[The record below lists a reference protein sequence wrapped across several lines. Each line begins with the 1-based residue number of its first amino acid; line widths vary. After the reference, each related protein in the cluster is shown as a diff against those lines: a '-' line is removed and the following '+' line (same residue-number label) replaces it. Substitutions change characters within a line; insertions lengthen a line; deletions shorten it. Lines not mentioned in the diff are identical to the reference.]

1 MSTLGVVVLSL
12 QGMTG
17 LDRCLESIQWADAVW
32 IVHFGDDDPCKR
44 PFGVSSVSRKVKS
57 VQELNSFYHEVNTDW
72 VLYLWGEERV
82 EAKLS
87 AGLQEVVKSDS
98 AKYPHAYRIPIRSRL
113 FHQWVEGSLWGPV
126 PALRLRR
133 RAARFVLNWWEPAEK
148 RSSESEGVLPGWI
161 EDYSTRELSQAMNR
175 VQFISS
181 LWMEDLS
188 SSGIRPRTSWT
199 AWVALRVFSC
209 LLVQKGNL
217 RKGFAALTFAALGA
231 YATLLA
237 FAKLWESGHVA
248 KETTAGR

>member
-44 PFGVSSVSRKVKS
+44 PFGVSSISRKVKS
-57 VQELNSFYHEVNTDW
+57 VQELSSFSHEVNTDW

-82 EAKLS
+82 EEKLR
-87 AGLQEVVKSDS
+87 ANLQEVVESD
-98 AKYPHAYRIPIRSRL
+98 AAQCPRTYRIPIRSRL
-113 FHQWVEGSLWGPV
+113 FHRWVEGSLWEPV
-126 PALRLRR
+126 PASRLRR
-133 RAARFVLNWWEPAEK
+133 RPARFALDWWGLAEK
-148 RSSESEGVLPGWI
+148 KGSESEEVLAGWI
-161 EDYSTRELSQAMNR
+161 EDYSACELSQVMNWVR
-175 VQFISS
+175 PISR
-181 LWMEDLS
+181 LWMEDMN
-188 SSGIRPRTSWT
+188 SSGIRPRTLWT

-217 RKGFAALTFAALGA
+217 RQGFAALTFAALGA

-237 FAKLWESGHVA
+237 FAKLWESGHVT
-248 KETTAGR
+248 KETTAER